1 MCTDDMIGR
10 DTSFRL
16 RVIEKSTHAGSIQ
29 KFIYIDVFD
38 LIEFCGRVCRANAEF
53 LAGINGL
60 MGLMRRNSVI
70 PI

>member
-1 MCTDDMIGR
+1 MMKR
-10 DTSFRL
+10 FTSFRL

-53 LAGINGL
+53 LAEIKEL
-60 MGLMRRNSVI
+60 MGLMSCDPAI